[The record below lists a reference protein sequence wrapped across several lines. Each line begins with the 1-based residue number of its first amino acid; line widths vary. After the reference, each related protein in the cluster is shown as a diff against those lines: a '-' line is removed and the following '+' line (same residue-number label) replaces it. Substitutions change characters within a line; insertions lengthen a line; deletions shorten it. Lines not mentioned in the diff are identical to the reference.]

1 MQPELLINSKT
12 TTKAGNLK
20 PEELLQRNSILE
32 AELVRVIRENYELR
46 KLKVTD
52 EQIRLLLH
60 EQLESQREAE
70 YGASSERYKKPVK
83 KDESKAPPAPRL
95 RKPSERYP
103 GVPVREQWI
112 RQNPEPSCPCCGK
125 WMRES
130 GMWEESEQLTVIPK
144 KYVIDKILQAKY
156 RCSCQ
161 GAIVTA
167 PAPPRIIPGSSY
179 SDEMILD
186 VALSKYC
193 DLIPIERYAAMAAR
207 GGLKDLPPH
216 SLIELTHGLADY
228 VSAAYRKIQAG
239 VLCARVLHADETPH
253 QMLEGSDKK
262 NWYLWGFSTPEHC
275 FFECHDTRSGDVA
288 SSVLIK
294 SQARVLVSDVF
305 SGYGKA
311 VRVTNETRR
320 AEGRPLIQSAY
331 CNAHARRYFFKCFP
345 QYRESQF
352 YLDHFHEIYRL
363 NDESRGQPP
372 PRGLELRTQMRVHFE
387 AMRAKAL
394 EELPGYPERSKYA
407 KALRYYLENYAGL
420 TLFLGDADVPIDNNP
435 QERLLRS
442 HVVGRKTW
450 YGTHSERGALTA
462 AILFTLVE
470 SCKLN
475 YLNPHEYFGQLIYDL
490 HTGNPVLTPHE
501 LKQVEIFND
510 AAAAAKTPTA
520 E

>member
-1 MQPELLINSKT
+1 MQHELLSNPQNATKT
-12 TTKAGNLK
+12 GNLSR
-20 PEELLQRNSILE
+20 EELEQWNEVLTAENLRLIRALYEARNQ
-32 AELVRVIRENYELR
+32 
-46 KLKVTD
+46 KLTD
-52 EQIRLLLH
+52 GQLLLIAR
-60 EQLESQREAE
+60 EQLESLRAAE
-70 YGASSERYKKPVK
+70 YGASSERYKKPAK
-83 KDESKAPPAPRL
+83 KDEPKTPPKPRIK
-95 RKPSERYP
+95 KPSERYP
-103 GVPVREQWI
+103 DIPVREQII
-112 RQNPEPSCPCCGK
+112 RQDPAPGCSCCGK
-125 WMRES
+125 LMTES
-130 GMWEESEQLTVIPK
+130 GMMEESEQLTVIPK
-144 KYVIDKILQAKY
+144 KFVIDRILRAKY

-167 PAPPRIIPGSSY
+167 PAPQRIIPGSSY

-207 GGLKDLPPH
+207 SGLKDLPPQ

-253 QMLEGSDKK
+253 KMLEGSDKK
-262 NWYLWGFSTPEHC
+262 SWYLWGFSTPEHC

-288 SSVLIK
+288 SEVLIK
-294 SQARVLVSDVF
+294 SRAEVLVTDVF

-311 VRVTNETRR
+311 VRVANEVRR
-320 AEGRPLIQSAY
+320 AEKRLLIQSAY

-352 YLDHFHEIYRL
+352 YLDHFHEIYQL
-363 NDESRGQPP
+363 NDESRGQSP
-372 PRGLELRTQMRVHFE
+372 PRVLELRAQMKIRFE

-394 EELPGYPERSKYA
+394 EELPGYPEPSKYA
-407 KALRYYLENYAGL
+407 KALKYFLSNWDGL
-420 TLFLGDADVPIDNNP
+420 TLFLTDPGVPIDNNP
-435 QERLLRS
+435 QERLLRN

-475 YLNPHEYFGQLIYDL
+475 HLNPREYFGQLIYDL
-490 HTGNPVLTPHE
+490 HVGNSVLTPHE
-501 LKQVEIFND
+501 LKQVEIAN
-510 AAAAAKTPTA
+510 AAAAALAQSA